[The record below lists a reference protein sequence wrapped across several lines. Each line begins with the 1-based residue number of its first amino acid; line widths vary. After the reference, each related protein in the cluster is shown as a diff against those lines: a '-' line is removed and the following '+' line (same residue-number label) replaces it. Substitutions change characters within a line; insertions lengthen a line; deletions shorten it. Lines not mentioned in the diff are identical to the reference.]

1 MGISSLLRACPV
13 PAATGEV
20 SFSADM
26 AIKITIEEISLAFST
41 NSYIDINGSSVTVR
55 SAWRPQTVE

>member
-1 MGISSLLRACPV
+1 MGISSLLCACPV
-13 PAATGEV
+13 PAATGKV
-20 SFSADM
+20 TFSADM
-26 AIKITIEEISLAFST
+26 TIKITIEEVSLAFST